1 LKHWPLPYVF
11 LGLAPFSIAFAWFK
25 R

>member
-1 LKHWPLPYVF
+1 MHLPLPYVF
-11 LGLAPFSIAFAWFK
+11 LGLSPLAIVLAWFK